1 MLRATNASVAAMA
14 YVKDNLV
21 VVKLTEHENDVLGA
35 KLRSST
41 VEDHSVIIIEQRC
54 TSTEKKNLIKVN
66 CSDNY
71 CPVGF

>member
-1 MLRATNASVAAMA
+1 MLRATNASVAATA

-41 VEDHSVIIIEQRC
+41 VEDHSVIIIE
-54 TSTEKKNLIKVN
+54 
-66 CSDNY
+66 
-71 CPVGF
+71 